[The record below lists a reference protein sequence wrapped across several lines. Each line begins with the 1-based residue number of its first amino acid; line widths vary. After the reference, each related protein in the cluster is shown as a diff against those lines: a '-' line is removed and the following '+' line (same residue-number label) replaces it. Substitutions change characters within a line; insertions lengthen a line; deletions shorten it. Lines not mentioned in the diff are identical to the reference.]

1 MTKVDFHNSIV
12 DLFNKANKN
21 NIDIGDIYEVL
32 NGQTIIAETIL
43 RLSIEKAY
51 IERFDI

>member
-1 MTKVDFHNSIV
+1 MTRQDFHQSLV

-21 NIDIGDIYEVL
+21 NIDIGDIYDVL

-51 IERFDI
+51 IERFDL

>member
-1 MTKVDFHNSIV
+1 MTRNDFQQSLV
-12 DLFNKANKN
+12 DLFNKANQN

-32 NGQTIIAETIL
+32 NGQKIIAETIL

-51 IERFDI
+51 IERFDL